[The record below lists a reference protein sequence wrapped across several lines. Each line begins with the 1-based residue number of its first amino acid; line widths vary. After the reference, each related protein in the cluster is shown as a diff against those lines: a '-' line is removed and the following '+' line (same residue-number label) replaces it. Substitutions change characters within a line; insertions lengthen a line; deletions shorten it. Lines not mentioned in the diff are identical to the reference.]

1 MYTTLLFIAL
11 FYGNRKNGYLM
22 AKETNSQ
29 QQLFASTQNSYSWK
43 SIEQIKRGEVIVVEQ
58 QDVKILGIRKD
69 GDYWLVSYTDPID
82 DKKMEQL
89 YNATDFVYMKA

>member
-1 MYTTLLFIAL
+1 MYTALLFIAL
-11 FYGNRKNGYLM
+11 FYRNRENGYLM

-43 SIEQIKRGEVIVVEQ
+43 SVEQIKRGEIIVVEQ

-69 GDYWLVSYTDPID
+69 GDYWLVSYTDPVNE
-82 DKKMEQL
+82 KKMEQL
-89 YNATDFVYMKA
+89 YNAADFVYTKA